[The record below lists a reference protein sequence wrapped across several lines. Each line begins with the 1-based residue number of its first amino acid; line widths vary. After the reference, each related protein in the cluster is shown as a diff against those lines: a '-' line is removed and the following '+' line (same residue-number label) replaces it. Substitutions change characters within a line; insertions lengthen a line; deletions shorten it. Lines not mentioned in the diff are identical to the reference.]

1 MSNIALSRPDASFE
15 EIVLTAQIACAH
27 EFIQMVPAGYNSSV
41 GERGAGM
48 SGGQRQRMAIA
59 RMILVDPNFW
69 FLTKQ
74 LVLLMLIRKED

>member
-1 MSNIALSRPDASFE
+1 M
-15 EIVLTAQIACAH
+15 
-27 EFIQMVPAGYNSSV
+27 PAGYNSSV

-59 RMILVDPNFW
+59 RMILRRPKLW

-74 LVLLMLIRKED
+74 PVLLMLIRKED